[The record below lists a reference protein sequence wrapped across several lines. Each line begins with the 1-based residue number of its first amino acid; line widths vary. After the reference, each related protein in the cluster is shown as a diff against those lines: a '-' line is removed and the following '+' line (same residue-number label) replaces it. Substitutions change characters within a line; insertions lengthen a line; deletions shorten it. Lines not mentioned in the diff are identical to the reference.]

1 MALTAIILLCF
12 AALLP
17 FPGLGE
23 RDHSGELKTFPVKV
37 IVINDRSEKI
47 SYSTTVTEG
56 WTMFGALNELQDSN
70 SSFKFTSTN
79 DKHYG
84 IFLESVNGLPG
95 SKKDNTYWQLL
106 SQKPGGD
113 ITPLEVG
120 MGCYQP
126 QEYENLILEFT
137 KYHPKRDLFHHDL

>member
-1 MALTAIILLCF
+1 MALT
-12 AALLP
+12 
-17 FPGLGE
+17 GLGE
-23 RDHSGELKTFPVKV
+23 RDHSGELNMIPVKV

-70 SSFKFTSTN
+70 SSFKFSYTI

-84 IFLESVNGLPG
+84 IFLESVNGLSG
-95 SKKDNTYWQLL
+95 SIKDNTYWQLL

-126 QEYENLILEFT
+126 QRDENLILKFIT
-137 KYHPKRDLFHHDL
+137 STQKRDLFHHDL